1 MASRSTYL
9 KLGQFVVAAF
19 SALVAIG
26 TLIGISRLHHRVIYA
41 YTFFD
46 EPVTGLE
53 TGAPVRVRGVPIGQV
68 GLITFGPDH
77 RTVEVRSDID
87 VDALERLGFPSPE
100 PKGIMHIPSSLRTQL
115 ASQGLTGGR
124 FLAID
129 FFDEATN
136 PPPPLPFQP
145 PENYIPAARSVQH
158 SLEEAAKTA
167 LMGVAE
173 LVETLRQQKT
183 AERIAGTTQ
192 EANEVLVLLHQM
204 LRDLDQQGIPQRA
217 GATIAQ
223 LQQAVTRINRL
234 IDRVDDEPGLLGTTQ
249 RSVGAV
255 GEAGRSVTET
265 TRNLNETL
273 EEIRAAAASMRT
285 LIEELE
291 RHPDML
297 LKGRGQERAP

>member
-1 MASRSTYL
+1 
-9 KLGQFVVAAF
+9 
-19 SALVAIG
+19 
-26 TLIGISRLHHRVIYA
+26 
-41 YTFFD
+41 
-46 EPVTGLE
+46 
-53 TGAPVRVRGVPIGQV
+53 
-68 GLITFGPDH
+68 
-77 RTVEVRSDID
+77 
-87 VDALERLGFPSPE
+87 
-100 PKGIMHIPSSLRTQL
+100 
-115 ASQGLTGGR
+115 
-124 FLAID
+124 
-129 FFDEATN
+129 
-136 PPPPLPFQP
+136 
-145 PENYIPAARSVQH
+145 
-158 SLEEAAKTA
+158 
-167 LMGVAE
+167 MGVAA
-173 LVETLRQQKT
+173 LVETLQQQKT
-183 AERIAGTTQ
+183 AERIAGTTH

-234 IDRVDDEPGLLGTTQ
+234 VDRVDDEPGLLGTTQ

-297 LKGRGQERAP
+297 LKGRGQEKAP

>member
-124 FLAID
+124 FIAID

-136 PPPPLPFQP
+136 PPPPTPV
-145 PENYIPAARSVQH
+145 PAAGELHTGRPKRAALAGGSRQDRADGSGRSGRD
-158 SLEEAAKTA
+158 AP
-167 LMGVAE
+167 
-173 LVETLRQQKT
+173 T
-183 AERIAGTTQ
+183 AEDG
-192 EANEVLVLLHQM
+192 
-204 LRDLDQQGIPQRA
+204 
-217 GATIAQ
+217 
-223 LQQAVTRINRL
+223 
-234 IDRVDDEPGLLGTTQ
+234 
-249 RSVGAV
+249 
-255 GEAGRSVTET
+255 
-265 TRNLNETL
+265 
-273 EEIRAAAASMRT
+273 
-285 LIEELE
+285 
-291 RHPDML
+291 
-297 LKGRGQERAP
+297 